1 MTAYNSY
8 KDGDYNAAVIQYL
21 LLAEQG
27 YEVAQSNAAFILDQ
41 REATIVGE
49 NETYPRALLHWNR
62 AASQGYTVAR
72 IKLGDYHFYGFGTD
86 VDYETAFIHYRLASE
101 QQHSAQAMF
110 NLGYMH
116 EKGLGIKQDIHLAKR
131 FYDMA
136 AEASPDAQVPVFLA
150 LCKLGVVYFLQYI
163 RETNIRD
170 MFTQLDMD
178 QLLGPEWDL
187 YLMTIIALL
196 LGTVIAYRQRQHQ
209 DMPAPRPP
217 GPRPAPPQQE
227 APPEQQPPQ

>member
-1 MTAYNSY
+1 MDSAL
-8 KDGDYNAAVIQYL
+8 VHYL

-27 YEVAQSNAAFILDQ
+27 YEVAQSNVAFILDQ
-41 REATIVGE
+41 KGSQIFNE
-49 NETYPRALLHWNR
+49 NETYPRALLHWTR
-62 AASQGYTVAR
+62 AAAQGYTVAR
-72 IKLGDYHFYGFGTD
+72 IKLGDYHFYGYGTD
-86 VDYETAFIHYRLASE
+86 VDYETAVIHYRLASE

-150 LCKLGVVYFLQYI
+150 LCKLGFVYALQYLQDLNLK
-163 RETNIRD
+163 ELLSQVD
-170 MFTQLDMD
+170 LD

-187 YLMTIIALL
+187 YLMTVIALL

-209 DMPAPRPP
+209 AIPRAPPVPPRPP
-217 GPRPAPPQQE
+217 GQ
-227 APPEQQPPQ
+227 PEQPAGEPEEQ